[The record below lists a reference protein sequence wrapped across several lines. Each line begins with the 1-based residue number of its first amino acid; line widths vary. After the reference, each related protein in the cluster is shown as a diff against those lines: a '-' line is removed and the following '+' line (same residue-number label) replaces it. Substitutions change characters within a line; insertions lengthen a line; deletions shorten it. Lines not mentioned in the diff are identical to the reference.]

1 MLLKKWFYDLRLITK
16 ICIIVQALVL
26 VVFVCQVF
34 VLSQIGMRSIR
45 NERYRSASDSVA
57 HANLLIQKEEVYL
70 MGLASNC
77 AISAEVQEALQESN
91 RGNNSAALLNDVL
104 SATQYGMSA
113 LNLIFYN
120 LDGVVIDYM
129 SIDASFNPI
138 NQNPTDLSRPF
149 GRLINKRNGLNYEW
163 EFIPQHAMDLF
174 EQDNSPKVTLWYL
187 VKDNSSKQSLGVIAL
202 SLDSRKL
209 LTAQSEVGTSFD
221 SLVIIHNDG
230 SLVDGRGEILNTLS
244 AEDLVALVAA
254 TPDDLTEGGFNIS
267 LQGGDYYCGYEK
279 SAIQDCFIYSL
290 VLDDVEITG
299 NDFIYTSILGIGS
312 CVLLSI
318 PLSAIGAKFITRPVN
333 MLMQAMSRYAAG
345 ERSVEISFRGGDEIG
360 QLGRMFNSMVQKN
373 NKLLEEKY
381 ELTIHKQEAELV
393 ALHTQIDP
401 HFIYNMLNLIQW
413 TALEKEDIEIAT
425 LTHSAAAV
433 IRYSLNRKDRF
444 VTVQQEMDLVNRY
457 LDVQKRV
464 LRNRLTIQC
473 DVDHAAQGSY
483 IPKLIIQP
491 IIENSIKHG
500 LRDDGSPLNII
511 VKISLCQGEKNLRIW
526 IVDNGKGI
534 EENVLRYLPER
545 GDEVEKKALIKDG
558 NQYALKNIFQ
568 RLQIYYGVGAYSFII
583 ESKENMG
590 TETTIIIPNKKINPE
605 AQTE

>member
-45 NERYRSASDSVA
+45 NERYRSASGSVA

-360 QLGRMFNSMVQKN
+360 QLGRMFNSC
-373 NKLLEEKY
+373 LLY
-381 ELTIHKQEAELV
+381 TSDAADEL
-393 ALHTQIDP
+393 
-401 HFIYNMLNLIQW
+401 
-413 TALEKEDIEIAT
+413 
-425 LTHSAAAV
+425 
-433 IRYSLNRKDRF
+433 
-444 VTVQQEMDLVNRY
+444 
-457 LDVQKRV
+457 
-464 LRNRLTIQC
+464 
-473 DVDHAAQGSY
+473 
-483 IPKLIIQP
+483 
-491 IIENSIKHG
+491 
-500 LRDDGSPLNII
+500 
-511 VKISLCQGEKNLRIW
+511 
-526 IVDNGKGI
+526 
-534 EENVLRYLPER
+534 
-545 GDEVEKKALIKDG
+545 
-558 NQYALKNIFQ
+558 
-568 RLQIYYGVGAYSFII
+568 
-583 ESKENMG
+583 
-590 TETTIIIPNKKINPE
+590 
-605 AQTE
+605 

>member
-45 NERYRSASDSVA
+45 NERYRSASGSVA

-318 PLSAIGAKFITRPVN
+318 PL
-333 MLMQAMSRYAAG
+333 
-345 ERSVEISFRGGDEIG
+345 
-360 QLGRMFNSMVQKN
+360 
-373 NKLLEEKY
+373 
-381 ELTIHKQEAELV
+381 
-393 ALHTQIDP
+393 
-401 HFIYNMLNLIQW
+401 
-413 TALEKEDIEIAT
+413 
-425 LTHSAAAV
+425 
-433 IRYSLNRKDRF
+433 
-444 VTVQQEMDLVNRY
+444 
-457 LDVQKRV
+457 V
-464 LRNRLTIQC
+464 L
-473 DVDHAAQGSY
+473 
-483 IPKLIIQP
+483 
-491 IIENSIKHG
+491 
-500 LRDDGSPLNII
+500 
-511 VKISLCQGEKNLRIW
+511 
-526 IVDNGKGI
+526 
-534 EENVLRYLPER
+534 
-545 GDEVEKKALIKDG
+545 
-558 NQYALKNIFQ
+558 
-568 RLQIYYGVGAYSFII
+568 
-583 ESKENMG
+583 
-590 TETTIIIPNKKINPE
+590 
-605 AQTE
+605 